1 MSSPAHSPLKLPSH
15 KLLTGICGNTI
26 FNGIF
31 ILLLFQDFFLW
42 SSNFCSLELLVKPLI
57 WLAGWK
63 PGRSWL
69 GRLQQSAQIWWC
81 WAQLLLLSGRTGSVQ
96 DSLRPGRESDFREE
110 TGAEL
115 SPRLHPPVALVNSHR
130 GSHHLLTFLLPGWE
144 GKYCYRI
151 MCCNS

>member
-31 ILLLFQDFFLW
+31 ILLLFQDFFIW

-69 GRLQQSAQIWWC
+69 GRLQQSLCSDLVMLGTAPSALWEDRFCAGFLETWQRIRLQRGDWS
-81 WAQLLLLSGRTGSVQ
+81 WAEPQTSPSCGFSELPPRFSSPSHVSAAWVRGKILLQNNVL
-96 DSLRPGRESDFREE
+96 
-110 TGAEL
+110 
-115 SPRLHPPVALVNSHR
+115 
-130 GSHHLLTFLLPGWE
+130 
-144 GKYCYRI
+144 
-151 MCCNS
+151 